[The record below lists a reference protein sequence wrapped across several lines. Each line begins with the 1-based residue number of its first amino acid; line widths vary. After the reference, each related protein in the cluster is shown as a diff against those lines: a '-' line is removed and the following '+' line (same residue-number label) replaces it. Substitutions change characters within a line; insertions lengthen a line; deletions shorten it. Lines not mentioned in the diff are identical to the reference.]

1 MFPVIAAMA
10 IVVLLSLAVAFFVAF
25 PSRDRRLP
33 GRAGK
38 VGDAFGT
45 AVSSLP
51 TLREGDEFRSHVKLP
66 QRDRTAA

>member
-1 MFPVIAAMA
+1 MFPVIAFMA

-33 GRAGK
+33 GAAGR
-38 VGDAFGT
+38 VGDAFAH
-45 AVSSLP
+45 AVDALP

-66 QRDRTAA
+66 QRDRTPA